1 MEGAPPESPTS
12 LERKRGWRRRVPTA
26 LLVTVFGIALS
37 AWLIP
42 AFTRQW
48 DDRQKARE
56 LQASI
61 VTEMNRASAQVLT
74 DGQSVL
80 YKRFPTTTLSTGP
93 MPPTV
98 KSWFV
103 SSLQLEARLSAYF
116 PQSVVRAWREYTNLA
131 SAAVMLVYRRFDRAL
146 PTGNDNSPVAML
158 PRPSGALDI
167 PEVKGALLA
176 IGATWSAQN
185 DYLGAK
191 KTNLE
196 AAFALGDRYRTV
208 ERDLLALEQ
217 EVTERVLAAHP
228 AGYSTT
234 RRDLLRDLLP

>member
-1 MEGAPPESPTS
+1 MASRSES
-12 LERKRGWRRRVPTA
+12 LV
-26 LLVTVFGIALS
+26 VTVLGIALS

-80 YKRFPTTTLSTGP
+80 YQRFPLTLSTRP
-93 MPPTV
+93 LPPTV
-98 KSWFV
+98 KDWFV

-116 PQSVVRAWREYTNLA
+116 PQPVVGAWLEYTNLV
-131 SAAVMLVYRRFDRAL
+131 SAAVMLVYHRFDRAL
-146 PTGNDNSPVAML
+146 PTGNDNSSVATL
-158 PRPSGALDI
+158 PRPTGALDK
-167 PEVKGALLA
+167 PKVNDSLLA
-176 IGATWSAQN
+176 ISEMWRAENNYRPGKAA
-185 DYLGAK
+185 
-191 KTNLE
+191 NLD

-208 ERDLLALEQ
+208 ERDLLALEH
-217 EVTERVLAAHP
+217 EVTARVLATHP
-228 AGYSTT
+228 SGYSTT